1 MERLVSAIEANPD
14 QQLVRISMAG
24 IEMLDGSFAS
34 EAIVELIRRYMGKK
48 GICLVDFEDSEG
60 IFNLDLA
67 ARNVGVPVA
76 IWDGKTIK
84 MVGGEPSP
92 GNREALAYA
101 LSLPKAKAAEFAEQS
116 KANISIANASTKF
129 KQLWEQGFLMRSEGA
144 ADSGGVEFEYRRIG

>member
-1 MERLVSAIEANPD
+1 MDGEVLARGRPHGRATMERLVSAIEANPD

-76 IWDGKTIK
+76 TWEIGRALC
-84 MVGGEPSP
+84 
-92 GNREALAYA
+92 RERVC
-101 LSLPKAKAAEFAEQS
+101 K
-116 KANISIANASTKF
+116 
-129 KQLWEQGFLMRSEGA
+129 
-144 ADSGGVEFEYRRIG
+144 

>member
-1 MERLVSAIEANPD
+1 MDGEVLARGRPHGRATMERLVSAIEANPD

-76 IWDGKTIK
+76 IWDGKKI
-84 MVGGEPSP
+84 GRASC
-92 GNREALAYA
+92 RERVCQY
-101 LSLPKAKAAEFAEQS
+101 
-116 KANISIANASTKF
+116 
-129 KQLWEQGFLMRSEGA
+129 
-144 ADSGGVEFEYRRIG
+144 V